1 MQIID
6 YDKENRE
13 LNLDN
18 INIFANKITIVTKKN
33 ITNILKNNKNDKI
46 NIMLL
51 GDMHSYTFSYNGKKG
66 YEALLLMLKKYDIK
80 NIIFTV
86 SFNTEY
92 GKILPIISNQ
102 IDRCFII
109 SHKIDPSIYYDYKLP
124 KNYDILIYGIISSA
138 YPFRKRLFN
147 ILTKMKKTTQLRIR
161 IIKKSE
167 NIKYKD
173 LAKLINRSWI
183 CISTPSK
190 FDYLVKKY
198 FEIAACNSVVAGN
211 MPIQGKQIFG
221 NNYIPLSNNMS
232 DQKIISILKS
242 ALKNKQNLKNMS
254 KHMYSV
260 IHNKHIVKRRQKI
273 YSDIYYEI
281 INNIQRSENI
291 YRQPSKKIMNKSP
304 ISTKK
309 PIPKRLISTKKPIP
323 KRLISTKKPIPKR
336 LISTKKPIPKRL
348 ISTKKPIPKKPTLK
362 KLIVKKRY

>member
-1 MQIID
+1 
-6 YDKENRE
+6 
-13 LNLDN
+13 
-18 INIFANKITIVTKKN
+18 
-33 ITNILKNNKNDKI
+33 
-46 NIMLL
+46 
-51 GDMHSYTFSYNGKKG
+51 
-66 YEALLLMLKKYDIK
+66 
-80 NIIFTV
+80 
-86 SFNTEY
+86 
-92 GKILPIISNQ
+92 
-102 IDRCFII
+102 
-109 SHKIDPSIYYDYKLP
+109 
-124 KNYDILIYGIISSA
+124 
-138 YPFRKRLFN
+138 
-147 ILTKMKKTTQLRIR
+147 MKKTTQLRIR

-232 DQKIISILKS
+232 DQKIISILQS

-260 IHNKHIVKRRQKI
+260 IHNKYIVKRRQEI
-273 YSDIYYEI
+273 YSDIYHEI

-291 YRQPSKKIMNKSP
+291 YRQPSKNISKKIINTPS
-304 ISTKK
+304 ISIKK

-336 LISTKKPIPKRL
+336 LISTKKPMPKRLISTKKPMPKRL
-348 ISTKKPIPKKPTLK
+348 ISTKKPIPKRLISTKKPMPKRLISTKKPMPKRLISTKKPMPKRPTLK